1 MSFIQRILNYT
12 ASNRSDNNNMDAGK
26 VVRTAICF
34 AYEVSEPEKDLL
46 SSKYSASITYQT
58 IHVASTDRIAL
69 IRLMRGVV
77 ESTFKRHQD
86 VLSGQRST
94 KDLMDHL
101 TGSICSKVWEMEPNQ
116 FFEVTDDNG
125 DHETIQSVSMT
136 TDVKDGVLYPPH
148 PTDSPLIANWEKV
161 TLPTLFIAF
170 EPESETIAVCDIDS
184 RSQKFAGSV
193 FRLKQYSTW
202 SSASEA
208 YAGMAGE
215 PTLFFN

>member
-1 MSFIQRILNYT
+1 MSFIQRILN
-12 ASNRSDNNNMDAGK
+12 SRSDSSNVNVGK
-26 VVRTAICF
+26 VERTAICF
-34 AYEVSEPEKDLL
+34 AYDVSEPERDLL
-46 SSKYSASITYQT
+46 SSKYRASITYQT

-77 ESTFKRHQD
+77 ESVYKRYQD

-101 TGSICSKVWEMEPNQ
+101 IGSICSKVWEMESNQ
-116 FFEVTDDNG
+116 FFEVTG
-125 DHETIQSVSMT
+125 DSGSHETIQSVSMT
-136 TDVKDGVLYPPH
+136 TDKKDGALYPPH
-148 PTDSPLIANWEKV
+148 PTDSPLVTDWEQT
-161 TLPTLFIAF
+161 TLPTLFISF
-170 EPESETIAVCDIDS
+170 EPGSETIAICNIDS

-193 FRLKQYSTW
+193 FRINQYSTW

-208 YAGMAGE
+208 YAGMSGE

>member
-12 ASNRSDNNNMDAGK
+12 ASNRSDKNNMDAGK
-26 VVRTAICF
+26 VERTAICF

-77 ESTFKRHQD
+77 ESTFKRYQD

-101 TGSICSKVWEMEPNQ
+101 TGSICSKIWEMEPNQ
-116 FFEVTDDNG
+116 FLEVTDDNG

-136 TDVKDGVLYPPH
+136 AEEKDGALYPPH
-148 PTDSPLIANWEKV
+148 PTDSPLIANWEQT
-161 TLPTLFIAF
+161 TLPTLFISF
-170 EPESETIAVCDIDS
+170 EIGSETIAVCNIDS
-184 RSQKFAGSV
+184 RYQKFTGSI

>member
-1 MSFIQRILNYT
+1 MSFIQRILNY
-12 ASNRSDNNNMDAGK
+12 RSDEDNMDAGK
-26 VVRTAICF
+26 VERTTICF
-34 AYEVSEPEKDLL
+34 AYNVSEPKKDLL

-77 ESTFKRHQD
+77 ESTFKRYQD
-86 VLSGQRST
+86 VISGQRSV

-125 DHETIQSVSMT
+125 SHDTIQSVSMT
-136 TDVKDGVLYPPH
+136 INVKDGAVYPPH
-148 PTDSPLIANWEKV
+148 PTDSPLITNWEQV
-161 TLPTLFIAF
+161 TLPTLFISF
-170 EPESETIAVCDIDS
+170 ETGSETIAVCNIDS
-184 RSQKFAGSV
+184 KSQKFTGSV
-193 FRLKQYSTW
+193 FRLKQYGTW

>member
-1 MSFIQRILNYT
+1 MSFIQRIINHRFDDG
-12 ASNRSDNNNMDAGK
+12 NVDAGK
-26 VVRTAICF
+26 VERTAVCF
-34 AYEVSEPEKDLL
+34 AYDVSEPEKDLL

-77 ESTFKRHQD
+77 ESTFKRYQD

-94 KDLMDHL
+94 KDFMDHL
-101 TGSICSKVWEMEPNQ
+101 IGSICSKVWEMEPNQ
-116 FFEVTDDNG
+116 FFEVTDDSG
-125 DHETIQSVSMT
+125 VHKTIQSVSMT
-136 TDVKDGVLYPPH
+136 TDKKDGALYPPH
-148 PTDSPLIANWEKV
+148 PTDSPLIANWEK
-161 TLPTLFIAF
+161 TSLPTLFISF
-170 EPESETIAVCDIDS
+170 ETGSEIIAVCDIDS
-184 RSQKFAGSV
+184 RSQKFTGSV

-208 YAGMAGE
+208 YAGMSGE

>member
-12 ASNRSDNNNMDAGK
+12 ASNRSDKNNMDAGK
-26 VVRTAICF
+26 VERTAICF

-77 ESTFKRHQD
+77 ESTFKRYQD

-148 PTDSPLIANWEKV
+148 PADSPL
-161 TLPTLFIAF
+161 
-170 EPESETIAVCDIDS
+170 IDS

>member
-1 MSFIQRILNYT
+1 MSFVQRILSLGFKDNDT
-12 ASNRSDNNNMDAGK
+12 NSDK
-26 VVRTAICF
+26 VERTAVCF
-34 AYEVSEPEKDLL
+34 AYDVPEPEKDLL

-77 ESTFKRHQD
+77 ESTFKRYQD
-86 VLSGQRST
+86 VLSGQRSA

-116 FFEVTDDNG
+116 FFEVTDDSGN
-125 DHETIQSVSMT
+125 HETIQSVSLT
-136 TDVKDGVLYPPH
+136 TEEKGGAVYPPH
-148 PTDSPLIANWEKV
+148 PTDSPLIANWEQT
-161 TLPTLFIAF
+161 TLPTLFISF
-170 EPESETIAVCDIDS
+170 EPGSETIAVCDIDS
-184 RSQKFAGSV
+184 RSQKFSGNV
-193 FRLKQYSTW
+193 FRIKQYGAW

-208 YAGMAGE
+208 YAVMSGE